1 MRYDIKEERQKMKT
15 VYIYTME
22 ECPACDKL
30 KKGLKEAN
38 IPFSE
43 RKGDRLSLDPRIFD
57 DIDREAFLA
66 LQMQNLKFP
75 VRVEI
80 EEQDN

>member
-1 MRYDIKEERQKMKT
+1 MSKT
-15 VYIYTME
+15 TIYIYTME

-30 KKGLKEAN
+30 KKDLKEAH
-38 IPFSE
+38 ITFQE
-43 RKGDRLSLDPRIFD
+43 RKGDRLNLDPRIFD

-80 EEQDN
+80 EEQAN

>member
-1 MRYDIKEERQKMKT
+1 MSKT
-15 VYIYTME
+15 TIYIYTME
-22 ECPACDKL
+22 ECPACTNL
-30 KKGLKEAN
+30 KQGLKDAH
-38 IPFSE
+38 IPYQE
-43 RKGDRLSLDPRIFD
+43 RKGDRLNLDPRIFD
-57 DIDREAFLA
+57 DIDREAFLV